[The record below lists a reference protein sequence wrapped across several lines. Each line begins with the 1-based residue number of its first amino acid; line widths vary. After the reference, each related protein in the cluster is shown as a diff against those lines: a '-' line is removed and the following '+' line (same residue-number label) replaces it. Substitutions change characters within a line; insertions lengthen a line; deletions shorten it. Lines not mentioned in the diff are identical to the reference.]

1 VLRREDGTF
10 GFEEW
15 KWLPEETCWSPLPKQ
30 ITSVIDTLEH
40 ALKEAKERIPWI
52 SATGAQQNPTAVLSR
67 GAFTRHNS
75 RPVDPARS
83 RVRKQK
89 ASQSA
94 GRAIVTKQAP
104 TRYDVLGSGAWC

>member
-1 VLRREDGTF
+1 MGPSASKN
-10 GFEEW
+10 GSG
-15 KWLPEETCWSPLPKQ
+15 SPKRPVGHPTQ
-30 ITSVIDTLEH
+30 ADHSVIDTLEH
-40 ALKEAKERIPWI
+40 TLKEAKERIPWI
-52 SATGAQQNPTAVLSR
+52 SATGLSKIPRQSWAGERLR
-67 GAFTRHNS
+67 GTNA

-104 TRYDVLGSGAWC
+104 ARYDVLGSGAWC